1 VEQVQ
6 KHSIL
11 STTNLRIGYPGKRE
25 ETLIAKNINIE
36 VQEAELVAVIGINGV
51 GKSTFLRTLS
61 GVQEALA
68 GKVLVKQQ
76 EIEKID
82 PQKLAA
88 LISLVLTNQPIS
100 KNLSVFELVALG
112 RQPYTNW
119 IGSLS
124 KTDLRQIKKA
134 LAVVSIEELQ
144 HKKCYELSDGQMQK
158 VLIARAIAQNT
169 PLIILD
175 EPTTHLDLY
184 HKAYV
189 LKLLKKLTRKTNKAI
204 VFASHEIN
212 LAIQLC
218 DKIIL
223 MQNEQI
229 LTGSLQ
235 ELLESG
241 AFSTVCPEDLIVF
254 DKASA
259 SFKIKN

>member
-1 VEQVQ
+1 MKQPQ
-6 KHSIL
+6 AHHIL
-11 STTNLRIGYPGKRE
+11 STNNLSIGYRSKKA
-25 ETLIAKNINIE
+25 ETLIAKNIDIE
-36 VQEAELVAVIGINGV
+36 VREAELVAVIGVNGI
-51 GKSTFLRTLS
+51 GKSTFLRTIS
-61 GVQEALA
+61 GVQNSLA
-68 GKVLVKQQ
+68 GKVLVNDTSL
-76 EIEKID
+76 EDINAPD
-82 PQKLAA
+82 LAA

-124 KTDLRQIKKA
+124 KNDLRQIKKA
-134 LAVVSIEELQ
+134 LMLVSIEELQ

-218 DKIIL
+218 DRIIL
-223 MQNEQI
+223 MQDKQI
-229 LTGSLQ
+229 ITGTPH

-241 AFSTVCPEDLIVF
+241 AFSKVFPKDLIIF
-254 DKASA
+254 DEASA

>member
-1 VEQVQ
+1 LNQNQ
-6 KHSIL
+6 NHSIL
-11 STTNLRIGYPGKRE
+11 RTIDLDIGYSNKAKKAI
-25 ETLIAKNINIE
+25 IAQAINIE
-36 VQEAELVAVIGINGV
+36 VNEGELVAVIGINGV

-61 GVQEALA
+61 GVQDALK
-68 GKVLVKQQ
+68 GKVLVKNEQIQQ
-76 EIEKID
+76 ID
-82 PQKLAA
+82 SLELAS
-88 LISLVLTNQPIS
+88 LVSLVLTEQPIS

-119 IGSLS
+119 IGRLG
-124 KTDLRQIKKA
+124 KNDLRQIKKS
-134 LAVVSIEELQ
+134 LQNVGIEDLQ
-144 HKKCYELSDGQMQK
+144 NKKCFELSDGQLQK

-169 PLIILD
+169 PLVILD

-223 MQNEQI
+223 MQESNVI
-229 LTGSLQ
+229 TGSPTA
-235 ELLESG
+235 LLESG
-241 AFSTVCPEDLIVF
+241 AFSTVFPEGLIVF
-254 DKASA
+254 DKTTA
-259 SFKIKN
+259 SFKINP